1 MSQVASNERSL
12 PRSGRLLR
20 ALCASLITLLMLVFV
35 LDLPSYLGLLVH
47 GQQYLALF
55 LSLSLALI
63 FLTIPARRRS
73 RERSVPWYDALLAI
87 LSLAGGIY
95 VALNAAEIVRTVG
108 IITPTRVALGF
119 ITIAL
124 AFEAARRIT
133 GWALLVTV
141 GIFILYAHFSY
152 LFPGVFYERGSSW
165 ERIFSFLFLD
175 PTSLY
180 GPALDVIFSVV
191 VAYVLFGNLLYAT
204 GAAGLLNDLSL
215 ALFGRYRGGPAKM
228 TLLSGALFGT
238 VSGSA
243 AANVVVSGV
252 ITIPLMKRIGY
263 SPHFAAAVEATSSS
277 GGVLMPPVM
286 GAAAFLMAEFLSVP
300 YAQVALAAVIP
311 SVLFYVANYFQIDTE
326 AAKLGLRGLEP
337 GEIPP
342 LRGLLRP
349 SLMFIVPMGVL
360 LYFLFVTSL
369 PAQLAALYACVA
381 AALTSYT
388 SRASALTPRKVL
400 KLLEDT
406 GVNCLQ
412 MAVIGA
418 LAGLILGVM
427 TLGGLGSLISQSL
440 VSLAGGNLWALLIL
454 AAVAN
459 IILGMGLPAV
469 AIYVLLAVLVGPA
482 LVAQGVD
489 PMAAHMFIF
498 YFGVLSYVTPPMA
511 FACFVAAPI
520 AGCSPFKCGVEGMKL
535 SIVAYV
541 VPFLF
546 IFFPAFLM
554 KGTLLEIL
562 YTVIVASVGSW
573 LLAGAIRSYHHR
585 KLRGFEAL
593 WIGIAALAWFI
604 PLPLSTA
611 AGLALTVLFYG
622 REFLVRRSVRSA

>member
-1 MSQVASNERSL
+1 
-12 PRSGRLLR
+12 
-20 ALCASLITLLMLVFV
+20 
-35 LDLPSYLGLLVH
+35 
-47 GQQYLALF
+47 
-55 LSLSLALI
+55 
-63 FLTIPARRRS
+63 
-73 RERSVPWYDALLAI
+73 
-87 LSLAGGIY
+87 
-95 VALNAAEIVRTVG
+95 
-108 IITPTRVALGF
+108 
-119 ITIAL
+119 
-124 AFEAARRIT
+124 
-133 GWALLVTV
+133 
-141 GIFILYAHFSY
+141 
-152 LFPGVFYERGSSW
+152 
-165 ERIFSFLFLD
+165 
-175 PTSLY
+175 
-180 GPALDVIFSVV
+180 
-191 VAYVLFGNLLYAT
+191 
-204 GAAGLLNDLSL
+204 
-215 ALFGRYRGGPAKM
+215 
-228 TLLSGALFGT
+228 
-238 VSGSA
+238 
-243 AANVVVSGV
+243 
-252 ITIPLMKRIGY
+252 
-263 SPHFAAAVEATSSS
+263 
-277 GGVLMPPVM
+277 
-286 GAAAFLMAEFLSVP
+286 
-300 YAQVALAAVIP
+300 
-311 SVLFYVANYFQIDTE
+311 
-326 AAKLGLRGLEP
+326 
-337 GEIPP
+337 
-342 LRGLLRP
+342 
-349 SLMFIVPMGVL
+349 
-360 LYFLFVTSL
+360 L